1 MWEHDLLSRS
11 HYRMMIR
18 EKKQPIRF
26 QRHMLCVDKLQQMG
40 DFLKGNINQMLFIN
54 LTQCSSG
61 VSLRSFSASRPRC
74 QWNGLGVV
82 LSIHHVDRLNVDAS
96 TGPGGQDVSVRNK
109 HRETPGQGENDG
121 HTSFSKKRSFQ
132 GEYFQHKLKIN
143 EALRFCVCVSFIRG
157 GT

>member
-1 MWEHDLLSRS
+1 
-11 HYRMMIR
+11 
-18 EKKQPIRF
+18 
-26 QRHMLCVDKLQQMG
+26 V
-40 DFLKGNINQMLFIN
+40 FLGEAAGHTDAAAGQ
-54 LTQCSSG
+54 
-61 VSLRSFSASRPRC
+61 VAED
-74 QWNGLGVV
+74 GLGVV

-143 EALRFCVCVSFIRG
+143 EALRFCVCVSFIP
-157 GT
+157 TSFENTHMVI